1 MSERK
6 SLTELA
12 ALCRIAAMDVPVG
25 SFWRHYG
32 GDIYEVVGFGVQES
46 TGEVEVEYRPAPK
59 LEDDRYDGLKMQ
71 RFGEPDL
78 TGLNFH
84 RPFAEW
90 DQKVPLPAVPGA
102 PQVSIARFTRVRR
115 REIWS

>member
-32 GDIYEVVGFGVQES
+32 GDIYEVVGFGVKES

-59 LEDDRYDGLKMQ
+59 LEDDRYDGLKMV

-84 RPFAEW
+84 RPYSEW
-90 DQKVPLPAVPGA
+90 LQ
-102 PQVSIARFTRVRR
+102 QVEWHDREMMRKGSRFTRVRR
-115 REIWS
+115 REVWS